1 MFFCFSLLTLL
12 LYPHATCFSLLDS
25 QTFIRL
31 IKKILNFWINC
42 CLCILM
48 DLDGVQP
55 NYPSSCV
62 THSVGDI
69 YRTPEVVGS
78 FSPGGTT
85 KEWIPSVPEELK
97 PSLGMIFK
105 DPEGGLSFYK
115 AYANAAGFTSRK
127 STTKRKKNNKDII
140 AFQYGVCNKEGFR
153 AIRKPIAQQTVYEEG
168 KVCITRKRLVTRVGC
183 NAHICMR
190 YDAGKY
196 VVTHF
201 KEEHNHPLYTPSCA
215 KFQKDNRK
223 MHIMH
228 KKLIVDN
235 SKVNVGPV
243 RSYTMMKELVGSHD
257 NVGASKQD
265 FKNFYRD
272 LKAFIDGSDAQMF
285 VDNFQNKKLLW
296 SAFFF
301 SYDVDEED
309 RLCRALWADP
319 ICRKNY
325 ALFGDMVSFDTTF
338 KTNR

>member
-1 MFFCFSLLTLL
+1 
-12 LYPHATCFSLLDS
+12 
-25 QTFIRL
+25 
-31 IKKILNFWINC
+31 
-42 CLCILM
+42 
-48 DLDGVQP
+48 
-55 NYPSSCV
+55 
-62 THSVGDI
+62 
-69 YRTPEVVGS
+69 
-78 FSPGGTT
+78 
-85 KEWIPSVPEELK
+85 
-97 PSLGMIFK
+97 MIFK
-105 DPEGGLSFYK
+105 DHEEGLSFYK
-115 AYANAAGFTSRK
+115 AYANVAGFTSRK

-168 KVCITRKRLVTRVGC
+168 KVRITKKCLVTRVGC

-190 YDAGKY
+190 YDDGKY

-243 RSYTMMKELVGSHD
+243 RSYTMMKELAGSHD

-265 FKNFYRD
+265 FKIFYRD

-301 SYDVDEED
+301 PLMLMKKIDFVELYGLILSVEKIMHFLVIWFLLIPHSKQTGESFPLSTPKLVDIFLVFLTLLFVD
-309 RLCRALWADP
+309 DQNRIP
-319 ICRKNY
+319 I
-325 ALFGDMVSFDTTF
+325 
-338 KTNR
+338 